1 MRALKHHGGLE
12 DAEGASAKD
21 ALAAVERGMANLQRH
36 LGIISEF
43 GVPAVVA
50 VNRRPEDSDEEVE
63 MVRRLAQ
70 EGGAFG
76 AEVSDGF
83 ARGGEG
89 VAELAEAVVAA
100 CDESSGFKMLYED
113 GSSTKAKI
121 ETVAERVYGADE
133 VVYYLEA
140 ERKIEQFTDQGLSDL
155 PVCMAKTPLSLSSD
169 PELLGAPTDFQLPV
183 RDVRAYTGAGWL
195 VPLCGAI
202 QQMPGLGKTPAAFN
216 VDIDAEGRT
225 VGLF

>member
-1 MRALKHHGGLE
+1 M
-12 DAEGASAKD
+12 
-21 ALAAVERGMANLQRH
+21 
-36 LGIISEF
+36 
-43 GVPAVVA
+43 VA

-63 MVRRLAQ
+63 LVRRLAR

-76 AEVSDGF
+76 AEVSEGF

-89 VAELAEAVVAA
+89 VADLAEAVVAA
-100 CDESSGFKMLYED
+100 CEQPSEFKHLYED
-113 GSSTKAKI
+113 GESTKTKI
-121 ETVAERVYGADE
+121 ETVAERVYGANE

-140 ERKIEQFTDQGLSDL
+140 EKKIKKFSDQGLSDL

-169 PELLGAPTDFQLPV
+169 PELLGAPSDFQLPI